1 MGEAKNT
8 GNKTRITRGCRKL
21 LVLDPCVGYCSSSR
35 LCGLETKD
43 LSTCF
48 RDVDTGAYSFCK
60 PCDMFPFMDRF
71 PFIDRYQYLSQV
83 CTDPL
88 KSIKVSSTRKDLKE
102 ILDNKIHKV
111 PKPVV
116 GGHFCWM

>member
-21 LVLDPCVGYCSSSR
+21 LVLDPCVGFCSSSR
-35 LCGLETKD
+35 LWGLETKD

-60 PCDMFPFMDRF
+60 PCDMFPFMDR
-71 PFIDRYQYLSQV
+71 YLSQL

-88 KSIKVSSTRKDLKE
+88 KSIKVSSTRKDPKD

-111 PKPVV
+111 AKPVV